1 MSDEEDILLR
11 ALRELPAP
19 KGDERAHFDGQLGIL
34 WRRADDRAAF
44 VRASQN
50 QGGKS
55 SFGIGRFAMPV
66 VLAGVCFFY
75 LGWAFAAVN
84 ALAH

>member
-1 MSDEEDILLR
+1 MSEEEDILLR

-19 KGDERAHFDGQLGIL
+19 KGDERA
-34 WRRADDRAAF
+34 RNEARAAF
-44 VRASQN
+44 VRASE
-50 QGGKS
+50 GKS
-55 SFGIGRFAMPV
+55 SFGIARFAIPV
-66 VLAGVCFFY
+66 VLLGVCFFY